1 MALTAARGGR
11 GRVARAGIGRGR
23 VWLVAALVGAAGCA
37 TPAWAQLDEVSPVY
51 VANAPFAEEVLETV
65 DALLA
70 RGGVDEAVRLIQR
83 VLEEQGDRMIGSSDP
98 EVFVSVRERVHGFVA
113 SDPPLLEAYRVRQS
127 PRARTLLSE
136 GAWAQVARSYWLT
149 PAGFEAGLRDAQSL
163 IESGSFRAGLR
174 ALDRLLGHPDARD
187 AAMAIEAG
195 ALAATGAAYVGTEPA
210 WAGADRWAELA
221 GAPMPER
228 RAVPRPE
235 SRRPAASHTLAWD
248 ADAGAGG
255 PVSLEGVVPRALHAA
270 PLTELDPADEPEQPT
285 RGGMQRAELGWTL
298 PTLAGGDLFTNDG
311 LTLTCF
317 DRFTL
322 RPKWR
327 VRDTSPNS
335 EDGSTRLARLR
346 LGRMV
351 EDSGSVTV
359 HGDRVYA
366 ALGQSRTG
374 ADESVGRVVCVD
386 RSNGRVLWSVL
397 LGGLSEDLLG
407 SEPRGPLV
415 IEGDQVIVGAR
426 KNLRSRR
433 LVSLSLLSLDAD
445 TGALRWSRALG
456 SAGSLPFQQLTQLS
470 EGGVLRD
477 GVVYWTDK
485 MGLVGAVETA
495 TGRVLWV
502 RQTRAPGIYTRG
514 ARTPY
519 TTSLPVIND
528 HGLFLLTPDQT
539 RLLRLEPDT
548 GRLLGSRVAEPANE
562 ATYLI
567 GVGERIVSVGATRIA
582 VYEADR
588 FDSGVVHLS
597 APLDDRGIRG
607 RVVAAGD
614 RVAVPVGAGL
624 AMVDIRGSMTVEPVP
639 LDATGNVVL
648 SDGQVVVTDEIEA
661 RSFLSWA
668 TASAML
674 ERRVADGDFEAAL
687 ALAELA
693 HRSGRDARVV
703 GAIDDAVRL
712 VRAADDA
719 GRSRDRVF
727 EAVRALA
734 DPQAGSSAVGVA
746 VRGELLAR
754 MGAVARTN
762 EQRVAHAMATGAW
775 RAASGDAPGAAD
787 AYQDVLL
794 EPAWSRSIWRGGG
807 LSVRAELEATRRLHE
822 LADRYG
828 ARAMAMPDRMAEA
841 EIAALNAG
849 GTGAQWETVAR
860 RYPASRMAPLAW
872 ARAAAGWL
880 REERWT
886 ASERAARSGL
896 RAASMVARRSQPL
909 GEGTLGELVGAL
921 MSSLASQ
928 GLPDAAADALAEQ
941 QALFGERFGAI
952 VPTVGGRAVALSPAE
967 TMRRYAAVG
976 PMIDRAERALIPG
989 SPVAAMVE
997 GAPGLVL
1004 MYARQTG
1011 ELAAYASEALASSAA
1026 GAAPP
1031 EALWSVSDVGTM
1043 PPVLVHTDGRTLT
1056 LAWPDELQTGRP
1068 ARVESRD
1075 ARSGAVRWEA
1085 NVRAA
1090 MDMVDAGADPAV
1102 RLNGQIVAPLE
1113 GPVSN
1118 AHLLVAGDAR
1128 SVVVSD
1134 RLGRAAGVD
1143 ATDGRVL
1150 WQRRLGVTRLYGLDL
1165 RGGVLGVC
1173 GVVSRAPDGQNDE
1186 IEDASLRGVGEAVDA
1201 RTGETIQLLD
1211 DLGAETRW
1219 VRVATDGQ
1227 VIVGA
1232 SGRIVAMDTVA
1243 GRIDWSNADEE
1254 LVDSMDAWV
1263 HADTL
1268 VVLGQDRMLWPVSRR
1283 EGLRSGTPMDT
1294 LGRGGDRGFVSVER
1308 RPFGLVVPGSAGVTT
1323 HTSDGA
1329 LVAADAMDV
1338 RLAFVLH
1345 AVGQRRA
1352 VLVDRGEVD
1361 ADGLSRVGVAIVD
1374 AETGRT
1380 EDRVTLTLPEGVRRT
1395 ATRVGLAD
1403 GVVVVGFGEVSVV
1416 LAVPGGEG

>member
-1 MALTAARGGR
+1 MAGSSARGGTTPGNV
-11 GRVARAGIGRGR
+11 GRAWLIGA
-23 VWLVAALVGAAGCA
+23 LAALAGGV
-37 TPAWAQLDEVSPVY
+37 TPALAQLDEVSPVY
-51 VANAPFAEEVLETV
+51 VANAPFAEEVLGTV

-83 VLEEQGDRMIGSSDP
+83 VLEEQGDRMIASGDP
-98 EVFVSVRERVHGFVA
+98 TGGASVFVSVRERVHGFVA
-113 SDPPLLEAYRVRQS
+113 SDAPLLEAYRVRQS
-127 PRARTLLSE
+127 PRARTLLGE
-136 GAWAQVARSYWLT
+136 GAWGEVAASYWLT
-149 PAGFEAGLRDAQSL
+149 EAGFEASLREAQTL
-163 IESGSFRAGLR
+163 IESGAFRAGLR
-174 ALDRLLGHPDARD
+174 VLGRLRSHPDVGD
-187 AAMAIEAG
+187 AARAG
-195 ALAATGAAYVGTEPA
+195 DAAALAAAGAAYLDAEDGWALADDWAARAGLAVPARLSIEPPA
-210 WAGADRWAELA
+210 V
-221 GAPMPER
+221 R
-228 RAVPRPE
+228 RAPVH
-235 SRRPAASHTLAWD
+235 HTLTWD
-248 ADAGAGG
+248 ADAGTPGA
-255 PVSLEGVVPRALHAA
+255 VSLEGVVPRALHAA
-270 PLTELDPADEPEQPT
+270 ELTVLDPEDEPEQPT

-298 PTLAGGDLFTNDG
+298 PTLAGGELFTNDG

-327 VRDTSPNS
+327 VRDTAPNS

-359 HGDRVYA
+359 AGDRVYA

-386 RSNGRVLWSVL
+386 RASGRVLWSVL
-397 LGGLSEDLLG
+397 LGGLGEDLRG
-407 SEPRGPLV
+407 SEPRGPIIV
-415 IEGDQVIVGAR
+415 EGDQVIVGAR

-433 LVSLSLLSLDAD
+433 LVSLSVVALDAE
-445 TGALRWSRALG
+445 TGAPRWTRALG

-502 RQTRAPGIYTRG
+502 RETRAPGIYTRG

-519 TTSLPVIND
+519 STSLPVIND
-528 HGLFLLTPDQT
+528 HGLFVLTPDQT
-539 RLLRLEPDT
+539 QLMRLDPGT
-548 GRLLGSRVAEPANE
+548 GRLLDARPAEPVNE
-562 ATYLI
+562 ATYLVDA
-567 GVGERIVSVGATRIA
+567 GAHVVSVGVSRIA
-582 VYEADR
+582 SFEAAR
-588 FDSGVVHLS
+588 FDRGIVHLS
-597 APLDDRGIRG
+597 EPLDDRGIRG

-614 RVAVPVGAGL
+614 RVAVPVAGGL
-624 AMVDIRGSMTVEPVP
+624 AMVDVRGSMAVEAVP
-639 LDATGNVVL
+639 LDATGNVAL
-648 SDGQVVVTDEIEA
+648 ADGQVVVTDEIEA

-674 ERRVADGDFEAAL
+674 ERRVGEGDFEAAL

-712 VRAADDA
+712 VRGVDDD

-727 EAVRALA
+727 DAVRSLA

-746 VRGELLAR
+746 LRGELLAR

-828 ARAMAMPDRMAEA
+828 ARAMATPDRMAEA
-841 EIAALNAG
+841 EIAALGAG
-849 GTGAQWETVAR
+849 GTGEQWETVAR
-860 RYPASRMAPLAW
+860 RYPASRLAPQAW

-896 RAASMVARRSQPL
+896 RAALQVAGRNQPV
-909 GEGTLGELVGAL
+909 GEGVPGELVGTL
-921 MSSLASQ
+921 MASLVAQ
-928 GLPDAAADALAEQ
+928 GRADAAADALTEHR
-941 QALFGERFGAI
+941 ALFAEVLGERFALA
-952 VPTVGGRAVALSPAE
+952 PTADGRPVDLSPAGAA
-967 TMRRYAAVG
+967 RRFAALG
-976 PMIDRAERALIPG
+976 SNIDRAERALLPG
-989 SPVAAMVE
+989 VPVASSLD
-997 GAPGLVL
+997 GAPGVVL
-1004 MYARQTG
+1004 MHARQTG
-1011 ELAAYASEALASSAA
+1011 RLAAYESAA
-1026 GAAPP
+1026 LIASGAVAPEP
-1031 EALWSVSDVGTM
+1031 LWSVSDVGTM
-1043 PPVLVHTDGRTLT
+1043 PPVLVHADADGVI

-1068 ARVESRD
+1068 ARVERRD
-1075 ARSGAVRWEA
+1075 LRTGGVAWTA

-1102 RLNGQIVAPLE
+1102 RFNGQIVAPIE

-1118 AHLLVAGDAR
+1118 AHLLVSGDAR
-1128 SVVVSD
+1128 GVVVSD

-1150 WQRRLGVTRLYGLDL
+1150 WQRRLGVTRLYGMDL

-1173 GVVSRAPDGQNDE
+1173 GVESRAPDGRE
-1186 IEDASLRGVGEAVDA
+1186 AEFEDAALRGVGEAIDA

-1211 DLGAETRW
+1211 DLGMETRW
-1219 VRVATDGQ
+1219 VRVAPDGQ

-1263 HADTL
+1263 HGETL
-1268 VVLGQDRMLWPVSRR
+1268 VILGQDRMLWPVSRR
-1283 EGLRSGTPMDT
+1283 EGLRARAPMDT

-1323 HTSDGA
+1323 HAPDGA
-1329 LVAADAMDV
+1329 LLAADAMDPD
-1338 RLAFVLH
+1338 LAFMLH
-1345 AVGQRRA
+1345 AVGERRA
-1352 VLVDRGEVD
+1352 VLVDRGVVD

-1374 AETGRT
+1374 AKTGRT

-1395 ATRVGLAD
+1395 ANRVGVAD

-1416 LAVPGGEG
+1416 LSVPGGEG

>member
-1 MALTAARGGR
+1 MASGLTRDRAGLGPGVGR
-11 GRVARAGIGRGR
+11 G
-23 VWLVAALVGAAGCA
+23 LLAALVLACVAGGAS
-37 TPAWAQLDEVSPVY
+37 AQLDEVSPVY
-51 VANAPFAEEVLETV
+51 VANAPFAEEVLGTV

-83 VLEEQGDRMIGSSDP
+83 VLEEQGDRMIASEEPG
-98 EVFVSVRERVHGFVA
+98 VFVSVRQRVHAFVA
-113 SDPPLLEAYRVRQS
+113 SDAPLLEAYRVRQS
-127 PRARTLLSE
+127 PRARVLLDE
-136 GAWAQVARSYWLT
+136 GRWSLVVESYWLT
-149 PAGFEAGLRDAQSL
+149 EAGFEAGLRDAQTL

-174 ALDRLLGHPDARD
+174 TLERLLGHPDSSDPAR
-187 AAMAIEAG
+187 AAEAG
-195 ALAATGAAYVGTEPA
+195 ALSATGASYLGAGPA
-210 WAGADRWAELA
+210 WSLADRWAERA
-221 GAPMPER
+221 GVAPPAR
-228 RAVPRPE
+228 RTVA
-235 SRRPAASHTLAWD
+235 RPAGLRAPVAHPLAWD
-248 ADAGAGG
+248 ADAD
-255 PVSLEGVVPRALHAA
+255 PVAPVTLAGVVPRALHTAQ
-270 PLTELDPADEPEQPT
+270 LTELDPADELEEST

-327 VRDTSPNS
+327 VRDMSPNS

-346 LGRMV
+346 LGRMI

-359 HGDRVYA
+359 RGDRVYA
-366 ALGQSRTG
+366 SIGISRTG

-386 RSNGRVLWSVL
+386 RATGRVVWSVL
-397 LGGLSEDLLG
+397 LGALSADLQG

-415 IEGDQVIVGAR
+415 VEGDQVIVGAR

-433 LVSLSLLSLDAD
+433 LVSLTVLSLDAD
-445 TGALRWSRALG
+445 TGELRWARALG

-539 RLLRLEPDT
+539 RLVRLDPAT
-548 GRLLGSRVAEPANE
+548 GRMLGSRTAEPANE
-562 ATYLI
+562 ATYLV
-567 GVGERIVSVGATRIA
+567 GVGDRIVSVGVTRIA
-582 VYEADR
+582 VFEADR
-588 FDSGVVHLS
+588 FDSDVVHLS
-597 APLDDRGIRG
+597 APLDERGIRG
-607 RVVAAGD
+607 RVVAVGD
-614 RVAVPVGAGL
+614 RAAVPVGAGL
-624 AMVDIRGSMTVEPVP
+624 AMVDIRGSMAVEAVP

-648 SDGQVVVTDEIEA
+648 ADGQVVVTDEVQA
-661 RSFLSWA
+661 WSFLSWD

-674 ERRVADGDFEAAL
+674 ARRVEEGDFEAAL

-693 HRSGRDARVV
+693 HRSGRDGQVV

-712 VRAADDA
+712 VRRIGDDGSA
-719 GRSRDRVF
+719 RSRVY

-734 DPQAGSSAVGVA
+734 DPQGGSSPVGVG
-746 VRGELLAR
+746 VRGELLER

-762 EQRVAHAMATGAW
+762 EERVAHAMATGAW
-775 RAASGDAPGAAD
+775 RAASGDAPGATD

-794 EPAWSRSIWRGGG
+794 DPAWARTIWRGGG
-807 LSVRAELEATRRLHE
+807 LSVRAELEVTRRLNE

-828 ARAMAMPDRMAEA
+828 ARAMALPDRMAET
-841 EIAALNAG
+841 EIAALGAG

-860 RYPASRMAPLAW
+860 RYPASKSAPLAW
-872 ARAAAGWL
+872 ARAASGWL

-886 ASERAARSGL
+886 ASERAARAGL
-896 RAASMVARRSQPL
+896 RAGAMVAGRAQPL
-909 GEGTLGELVGAL
+909 EGATLGELVGSLMTAL
-921 MSSLASQ
+921 IAQ
-928 GLPDAAADALAEQ
+928 GRPEAAADALAEHNAQ
-941 QALFGERFGAI
+941 FGPRFGAI
-952 VPTVGGRAVALSPAE
+952 APTVDGRAVALSAPEAG
-967 TMRRYAAVG
+967 RRFGAIG
-976 PMIDRAERALIPG
+976 PRVSRDEPALIPG
-989 SPVAAMVE
+989 VPVASVIE
-997 GAPGLVL
+997 GQPGLVL

-1011 ELAAYASEALASSAA
+1011 ELAAYSSPTLADADA
-1026 GAAPP
+1026 GAPAAP
-1031 EALWSVSDVGTM
+1031 LWRVSDVGTM
-1043 PPVLVHTDGRTLT
+1043 APVLVHADARSVV

-1075 ARSGAVRWEA
+1075 PRSGAVLWAA

-1102 RLNGQIVAPLE
+1102 RLNGQIVAPIE

-1118 AHLLVAGDAR
+1118 AHLLVAGDGR

-1165 RGGVLGVC
+1165 KGGVLGVC
-1173 GVVSRAPDGQNDE
+1173 GVVSRAPDGRDAE
-1186 IEDASLRGVGEAVDA
+1186 IEDAALRGVGEAVDA

-1211 DLGAETRW
+1211 DLGSETRW
-1219 VRVATDGQ
+1219 VRVAPDGQ
-1227 VIVGA
+1227 VLVGA
-1232 SGRIVAMDTVA
+1232 AGRVVAMDTVA

-1254 LVDSMDAWV
+1254 LADSMDAWV
-1263 HADTL
+1263 QGESL
-1268 VVLGQDRMLWPVSRR
+1268 VVLGQDRLLWMVSRR
-1283 EGLRSGTPMDT
+1283 EGLLARSALDT
-1294 LGRGGDRGFVSVER
+1294 LGRGSDRGFVSVHR
-1308 RPFGLVVPGSAGVTT
+1308 RPFGLVVPGQAGVTT
-1323 HTSDGA
+1323 HGPDGS
-1329 LVAADAMDV
+1329 LLAADALSVD
-1338 RLAFVLH
+1338 LAFVLH
-1345 AVGQRRA
+1345 AVGDRRA
-1352 VLVDRGEVD
+1352 VLVDRGVVD
-1361 ADGLSRVGVAIVD
+1361 GSGVSSAGVTIID
-1374 AETGRT
+1374 ARTGRT
-1380 EDRVTLTLPEGVRRT
+1380 EDRITLLLPEGVRRT
-1395 ATRVGLAD
+1395 ASDVAIAD
-1403 GVVVVGFGEVSVV
+1403 GVVVVGFGEVSMV
-1416 LAVPGGEG
+1416 LSVPGGEG